1 MAEEI
6 QYNQWKEKI
15 MGKSLFVHMYENG
28 FWTNTLEKELGSL
41 WLMLW
46 KQFLTAIEIVRY
58 YRRGKNY
65 TRKS

>member
-15 MGKSLFVHMYENG
+15 MGKSLFVHIYANG
-28 FWTNTLEKELGSL
+28 FWTNTLEKELGLS